1 MTEMLH
7 RFHVVEARGSAGG
20 AINTKPNCVATKETK
35 KILPGLKH

>member
-20 AINTKPNCVATKETK
+20 ATNAKPNCVATKETK
-35 KILPGLKH
+35 KYYFQN